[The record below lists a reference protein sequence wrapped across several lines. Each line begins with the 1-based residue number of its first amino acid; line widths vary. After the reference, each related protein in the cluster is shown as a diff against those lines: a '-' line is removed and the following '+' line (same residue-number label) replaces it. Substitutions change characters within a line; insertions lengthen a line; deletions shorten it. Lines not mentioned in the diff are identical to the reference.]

1 MAKHW
6 LTGATVSLFVHG
18 AIAAALLTSGR
29 PAVTGVRSEPL
40 PAIQV
45 DLFQPG
51 DIAVGGPSRA
61 VDIPPAS
68 SAKARTL
75 ATAAAA
81 PVQGAPSPEAGS
93 SGLAGAP
100 ASAAPNP
107 EAVSDYYRK
116 LESHLARFHTY
127 PALIGRRPEGLARVG
142 LIVNRDGHVMD
153 AWIETSSGSRQ
164 LDDAAI
170 ATVRRSEPLPSLPGD
185 LPSAIDLIVPLKFDV
200 GVRASS

>member
-6 LTGATVSLFVHG
+6 LTGATVSIVVHG
-18 AIAAALLTSGR
+18 VIAAALLTSGR
-29 PAVTGVRSEPL
+29 PALTGDRSEPL

-45 DLFQPG
+45 DLFRSG
-51 DIAVGGPSRA
+51 DIAVGGPSRS
-61 VDIPPAS
+61 VEIPQAS

-75 ATAAAA
+75 ASAAAA
-81 PVQGAPSPEAGS
+81 PAQGASSPEAGPA
-93 SGLAGAP
+93 GLGG
-100 ASAAPNP
+100 ASASSSPNP
-107 EAVSDYYRK
+107 EAVSEYYRK

-127 PALIGRRPEGLARVG
+127 PALSGKRPEGLARVG
-142 LIVNRDGHVMD
+142 LIVNRDGRVMD

-164 LDDAAI
+164 LDDAAM

-185 LPSAIDLIVPLKFDV
+185 LPGSIDLIVPLKFDV